1 LRRWTDKPFTRLITK
16 KREKKEISKIRH
28 ENGEITTDNTEVQKI
43 IKEYYEQLYDNKMDN
58 LEEMGKFLEKYNLP
72 KLNQQEIEN
81 VSRPIKSME
90 IETSKKSSN
99 KQKPRNRWLQRWFY
113 QNFRKELT
121 PMLLKLFWKIAK
133 EDKPPKS
140 FYEATV
146 ILIPKSDK
154 DATENK
160 TTSQYHWCT

>member
-1 LRRWTDKPFTRLITK
+1 MDLT
-16 KREKKEISKIRH
+16 EA
-28 ENGEITTDNTEVQKI
+28 EVQKI

-99 KQKPRNRWLQRWFY
+99 KQKPRNRWLQR
-113 QNFRKELT
+113 
-121 PMLLKLFWKIAK
+121 
-133 EDKPPKS
+133 
-140 FYEATV
+140 
-146 ILIPKSDK
+146 
-154 DATENK
+154 
-160 TTSQYHWCT
+160 

>member
-1 LRRWTDKPFTRLITK
+1 MNSPITSTDIESICDKKISQKTK
-16 KREKKEISKIRH
+16 IQDQMTCT
-28 ENGEITTDNTEVQKI
+28 GE
-43 IKEYYEQLYDNKMDN
+43 
-58 LEEMGKFLEKYNLP
+58 
-72 KLNQQEIEN
+72 
-81 VSRPIKSME
+81 
-90 IETSKKSSN
+90 
-99 KQKPRNRWLQRWFY
+99 FY

-160 TTSQYHWCT
+160 TTSQYH